1 MSSFFSSLSLHS
13 YFKLASPGLPWWSSG
28 KNQPANVGDT
38 GSIPGL
44 RRFHMTQGNKPC
56 VPKLPSLC
64 STTREATREATTMRG
79 PLTAMKTSP
88 CQLEKALAQ
97 QQRPNTAHPPKKSPY
112 LKLQLLLTLMT
123 FKTVTQT
130 LFLNCRCHLT
140 NLQSLLKSVKH
151 VECNTCET
159 ELAIFIFSVFSFI
172 FPHYLRFTDIRKAI
186 YKTTKKLLVRF

>member
-1 MSSFFSSLSLHS
+1 MQGTRVQSLVWEDFTWRGATNPVCHNYQAYAL
-13 YFKLASPGLPWWSSG
+13 
-28 KNQPANVGDT
+28 QPE
-38 GSIPGL
+38 
-44 RRFHMTQGNKPC
+44 KP
-56 VPKLPSLC
+56 PERPPQW
-64 STTREATREATTMRG
+64 G

-140 NLQSLLKSVKH
+140 NLQSLLKSAKH
-151 VECNTCET
+151 VECDTCET

-186 YKTTKKLLVRF
+186 YKTTKMLFIRF